1 MFLPHSC
8 VTSYKHNK
16 MGSKGSGSCSIP
28 SSPPCHSIIPL
39 SLPKRCF
46 ISSQK
51 PLKWRLNDLWKKFRA
66 SLLFCC
72 LFFFVVIIVVCLFVC
87 FHNLNLHRG
96 CGGQFISFLS
106 ASLLLEY
113 NFPAS
118 CFEIILL
125 ID

>member
-1 MFLPHSC
+1 M
-8 VTSYKHNK
+8 TSGRNLELHF
-16 MGSKGSGSCSIP
+16 
-28 SSPPCHSIIPL
+28 
-39 SLPKRCF
+39 CF
-46 ISSQK
+46 I
-51 PLKWRLNDLWKKFRA
+51 A
-66 SLLFCC
+66 V
-72 LFFFVVIIVVCLFVC
+72 FFFCRCCYCCLFVC
-87 FHNLNLHRG
+87 FHNLYLHRG